1 MRFKLNPSW
10 SIETEINQ
18 VILIQTKTGLTG
30 KAKGK
35 VVDGRRWFWNNFT
48 DALNGMIDRD
58 IQSLE
63 KVEQIEGRIAG
74 LKSEIK
80 TMLKNLEEGS
90 SVIPTRRQSR
100 KTGSDKGTVSDKQ
113 VSCN

>member
-1 MRFKLNPSW
+1 MRFKLNANW

-18 VILIQTKTGLTG
+18 VILIQTKTGMTG

-58 IQSLE
+58 IQCLE
-63 KVEQIEGRIAG
+63 KVSEIEGRIAT
-74 LKSEIK
+74 LKSEVQL
-80 TMLKNLEEGS
+80 MLKLIERS
-90 SVIPTRRQSR
+90 ALLPPYTTHR
-100 KTGSDKGTVSDKQ
+100 KEKV
-113 VSCN
+113 